1 MPTNKLT
8 DAQIRRLGVVA
19 TAKKWFDGEGLFLHQ
34 LAGAGGVGGGLVW
47 RLAYRL
53 AGKPQT
59 ITFGPYPL
67 ITLAQAR
74 LKRDEVKR
82 KLLDG
87 TNPSRRVEKRAT
99 PTLRAVTDAYW
110 GGRRDLSPKYVSN
123 ATSAIERYILTQH
136 GSVPVNQ
143 FTRDMMM
150 DVLNGMNGA
159 QKFSYLRKL
168 KMWFGQV
175 LDYAEGQHYVT
186 ENVTRAI
193 VTKRAF
199 GKRKVRHHPSVPL
212 DRVGELLYRLSM
224 ERTLDSVV
232 ANELLARTWM
242 RTNELRWAR
251 WTDISASPGLTVRR
265 LVIPATRMKKDGDLV
280 IPLTRQV
287 EALLDTARLRCRG
300 SEYICPSYNRV
311 DRPIS
316 ENTILEL
323 LDRVGY
329 KGQMSG
335 HGWRTVAS
343 TWANEAGYRDD
354 AIERQLAHKPEDET
368 RAVYNRAEYLSERAT
383 MLQAWSD
390 WLDQQLG
397 DEVTRRAERAA
408 LPGLPLA

>member
-1 MPTNKLT
+1 M
-8 DAQIRRLGVVA
+8 IRRLRVVPN
-19 TAKKWFDGEGLFLHQ
+19 AKKWFDGEGLFLHQ
-34 LAGAGGVGGGLVW
+34 LPEKKGLVW
-47 RLAYRL
+47 RMAYRL
-53 AGKPQT
+53 DGKPQT
-59 ITFGPYPL
+59 ITFGAYPL
-67 ITLAQAR
+67 VTLAAAR
-74 LKRDEVKR
+74 VKRDEVKR

-87 TNPSRRVEKRAT
+87 ANPSRRVDKRVV
-99 PTLRAVTDAYW
+99 PTLRAVTAAYW
-110 GGRRDLSPKYVSN
+110 GGRQDLSPKYIAN

-136 GSVPVNQ
+136 GDVPVNQ

-150 DVLNGMNGA
+150 DILNGMNGA

-175 LDYAEGQHYVT
+175 LDYAEGQHHVDS
-186 ENVTRAI
+186 NVTRAI

-224 ERTLDSVV
+224 ERTLDSVI

-242 RTNELRWAR
+242 RTGELRWAK
-251 WTDISASPGLTVRR
+251 WSDISASPGLSVRR
-265 LVIPATRMKKDGDLV
+265 LVIPAARMKKDADLV
-280 IPLTRQV
+280 VPLTRQV
-287 EALLDTARLRCRG
+287 EALLATAKLRCRG

-323 LDRVGY
+323 LDRIGY
-329 KGQMSG
+329 KGQMTG

-354 AIERQLAHKPEDET
+354 AIERQLAHKPEDDT
-368 RAVYNRAEYLSERAT
+368 RAVYNRAEYLSERAG

-397 DEVTRRAERAA
+397 DVVARSNERAA
-408 LPGLPLA
+408 LPGLPFAGGLEIEGR